1 MKFNILIIIFII
13 SLFLPTN
20 LLLNSVY
27 AEENMKEFTFFSR
40 PIGLTWI
47 NGEFIVSSNKDGN
60 THLLTVSKDGLTIK
74 PFAPSLS
81 GKGEMYFALSHGK
94 VGFPEG
100 YIYVS
105 SGNSIY
111 EIDPTGNEVRL
122 FSTPFEE
129 MGLGYIAFDTIGT
142 WGNLLYAV
150 NYNGLLWSIDS
161 DGTATLVLDLGNDLL
176 PESIDFATED
186 FGDFGGD
193 MLIALEMDGK
203 VIAISDENPDQ
214 IVVLL
219 EFDDESPERVLTIP
233 PESDLFVAQY
243 DKNSVVKLSADVFSN
258 YVGGLVVITEGEY
271 GEQGS
276 ITVLEADGNV
286 IEIITIVEG
295 IDNIHF
301 EGAVFVSSTSTENIS
316 NITSVEIIQIY
327 TQTDIMLIGLTIF
340 AVLIFVVVVIRNQ
353 KKPKLS

>member
-1 MKFNILIIIFII
+1 MKFNIFIIIFII
-13 SLFLPTN
+13 SLFLPTT
-20 LLLNSVY
+20 LFLNSVY
-27 AEENMKEFTFFSR
+27 ADVNMEEFTFFSR

-74 PFAPSLS
+74 PFAPSFS

-111 EIDPTGNEVRL
+111 EVDPTGNEVRL

-129 MGLGYIAFDTIGT
+129 MGLGYIAFDTTGT

-176 PESIDFATED
+176 PESIDFAPED

-203 VIAISDENPDQ
+203 VIALSDENPDQ
-214 IVVLL
+214 IVVLI
-219 EFDDESPERVLTIP
+219 EFDDESPERVLVIP

-276 ITVLEADGNV
+276 ITVLKADGNV

-301 EGAVFVSSTSTENIS
+301 EGAVFVSTNDLETI
-316 NITSVEIIQIY
+316 IIVETIQTY
-327 TQTDIMLIGLTIF
+327 TQTDILLISF
-340 AVLIFVVVVIRNQ
+340 SVVAVLVFMVVVIKIR
-353 KKPKLS
+353 KKPKLP